1 MTIPATVRR
10 AALGVLLASG
20 AFAVDAVADP
30 IIDPIVRVREGG
42 ESIPVTGVPFTY
54 DFGFFPGDPDG
65 AALDCVTGTDIDT
78 GLPMVSCAFQNRTG
92 KTLSLLDFFF
102 VLPPDP
108 GTLAFFVEDP
118 DDFFT
123 GESISPAGATF
134 AGGGIPTATC
144 DGDFCFGGEF
154 IIDLVGFPEGTGLTG
169 RFAVPEPGVVGLLLA
184 AVGLAAI
191 RRRRS

>member
-1 MTIPATVRR
+1 MPDRDGKSDWRRTCNLAETLSPRLEQIRVPARALEVTVTITATARR

-20 AFAVDAVADP
+20 AFVGDALADP

-42 ESIPVTGVPFTY
+42 ESIPITSVPFTY
-54 DFGFFPGDPDG
+54 DFGLFPGDPDG
-65 AALDCVTGTDIDT
+65 AGLDCVTGTDIGT

-123 GESISPAGATF
+123 G
-134 AGGGIPTATC
+134 
-144 DGDFCFGGEF
+144 
-154 IIDLVGFPEGTGLTG
+154 
-169 RFAVPEPGVVGLLLA
+169 
-184 AVGLAAI
+184 
-191 RRRRS
+191 